1 MAILQQRAKLRTFL
15 DVEVLL
21 EVVKRDGCLLQK
33 PSNRTSRLV
42 VALVRADEIPVE
54 PHLDAGCGQDLGHS
68 LVKRPPSHNSIWP
81 QRR

>member
-54 PHLDAGCGQDLGHS
+54 PHLDAGCGQDLGQ
-68 LVKRPPSHNSIWP
+68 LAGEATALHNSIWP